1 VEIILII
8 NGRSST
14 SRKTS
19 NSRTRIRSSIRR
31 GYGNRTFACGI
42 HSHNMPVRSMCCGFD
57 TSSTSGWRATKA
69 SKAIN
74 CSTVYAK
81 NTSIKCNISSK
92 SRYNAIVR

>member
-1 VEIILII
+1 LEIILII
-8 NGRSST
+8 NSRSST

-31 GYGNRTFACGI
+31 GYGNRTFASGI
-42 HSHNMPVRSMCCGFD
+42 HSHSMPVRSMCCGFD
-57 TSSTSGWRATKA
+57 TSSTSGWPATKA
-69 SKAIN
+69 SKVIN

-81 NTSIKCNISSK
+81 NTIIKCHIASK